1 MTMVL
6 STSCYGGQGLRK
18 SEINWTISELECLA
32 IIEGTRCYHTYLAGR
47 PFTIVTDHVSLTYL
61 NSLKAGRGRLK
72 RSALHLQG
80 YTFQVQ
86 YKPGKRLTSADG
98 LSRRDYPTPP
108 AETDNDALDDDS
120 FLSTI
125 DTDLFNCVT
134 NDKHRSR
141 MRKQLYSINFVYDN
155 DSPHASD
162 TPDTDI
168 QATTQNHISA
178 VTDNLD
184 IPAEQRQCPDFQ
196 DMIAYLESGSLPDND
211 IAAHRIVLESEYT
224 ILDSTL
230 YHLHTP
236 RQKHKDKSHPVV
248 QQMCLPRTLRD
259 DVTRAY
265 HDNNAHIGF
274 DKLYE
279 SIRTKYYWPRM
290 YADLSQYV
298 RSCVDCQQTKRPTHS
313 KKAPLKSLPV
323 EDVFS
328 RFHLN
333 YLGPLPSSNGFR
345 YLLVVIDSTSL
356 YPEIHPTKTCDADE
370 TAKVLYEQVFSRYG
384 CPLSILTDRASSFR
398 SSLINALCILFKVK
412 QLFTSA
418 YRPQTNSRAENM
430 NSIILKSLRIYC
442 KDQSDWSSLIPAISW
457 SYRASTTTSH
467 KFSPFEVL
475 FGRKMRTPIDTSIL
489 NDVRT
494 SPNVDT
500 YLQHMIPK
508 IELTRE
514 IAKQNMRDCN
524 DTTQFYYDRT
534 AAYPKYTIGQKGLL
548 FDPVNKKGVCK
559 KLKRRWTGP
568 YFITAE
574 GDGYVYKLRHCQN
587 GNELKAYVH
596 SNRLR
601 PFHDSRDL
609 FHTRNPPSTTNTTA
623 TQQQPDVWYTEKS
636 IRR

>member
-1 MTMVL
+1 
-6 STSCYGGQGLRK
+6 
-18 SEINWTISELECLA
+18 
-32 IIEGTRCYHTYLAGR
+32 
-47 PFTIVTDHVSLTYL
+47 
-61 NSLKAGRGRLK
+61 
-72 RSALHLQG
+72 
-80 YTFQVQ
+80 
-86 YKPGKRLTSADG
+86 
-98 LSRRDYPTPP
+98 
-108 AETDNDALDDDS
+108 
-120 FLSTI
+120 
-125 DTDLFNCVT
+125 
-134 NDKHRSR
+134 
-141 MRKQLYSINFVYDN
+141 
-155 DSPHASD
+155 
-162 TPDTDI
+162 
-168 QATTQNHISA
+168 
-178 VTDNLD
+178 
-184 IPAEQRQCPDFQ
+184 
-196 DMIAYLESGSLPDND
+196 
-211 IAAHRIVLESEYT
+211 
-224 ILDSTL
+224 
-230 YHLHTP
+230 
-236 RQKHKDKSHPVV
+236 
-248 QQMCLPRTLRD
+248 MCLPRTLRD

-328 RFHLN
+328 RFHLD

-345 YLLVVIDSTSL
+345 YLLVVIGSTSL

-398 SSLINALCILFKVK
+398 SSLINALCKLFKVK

-418 YRPQTNSRAENM
+418 YHPQTNSRAENM

-514 IAKQNMRDCN
+514 IAK
-524 DTTQFYYDRT
+524 TKH
-534 AAYPKYTIGQKGLL
+534 A
-548 FDPVNKKGVCK
+548 
-559 KLKRRWTGP
+559 
-568 YFITAE
+568 
-574 GDGYVYKLRHCQN
+574 
-587 GNELKAYVH
+587 
-596 SNRLR
+596 
-601 PFHDSRDL
+601 
-609 FHTRNPPSTTNTTA
+609 
-623 TQQQPDVWYTEKS
+623 
-636 IRR
+636 